1 MKDRTLD
8 QNAAQWRILGAWAKQ
23 KEWLINGKKTF
34 LHENDWKDILTA
46 TYEGEI
52 APRLA
57 PGLAHLDAPQPSG
70 GRNHGQCQPQFGR
83 VRGFW
88 RTSVARHLERQCRS
102 LGWFFDRLGTLRNP
116 LPADRAL

>member
-52 APRLA
+52 APWLA
-57 PGLAHLDAPQPSG
+57 PGLHG
-70 GRNHGQCQPQFGR
+70 GIVLVGR
-83 VRGFW
+83 
-88 RTSVARHLERQCRS
+88 RTSKY
-102 LGWFFDRLGTLRNP
+102 DREKFCDWLDWLNFASIEAGVNV
-116 LPADRAL
+116 DQG

>member
-1 MKDRTLD
+1 MNTKLRTLD

-23 KEWLINGKKTF
+23 KKWLINGQKTF

-57 PGLAHLDAPQPSG
+57 PGLHG
-70 GRNHGQCQPQFGR
+70 GIVMLGR
-83 VRGFW
+83 
-88 RTSVARHLERQCRS
+88 RTSKY
-102 LGWFFDRLGTLRNP
+102 DREKFSDWLDWLNFASIEAGVNV
-116 LPADRAL
+116 DQG